1 MKTKP
6 PISYDEWIQN
16 GIAHFNKLAKAD
28 SALSSTLL
36 ESLERGEAS
45 TRAEGIEP
53 NDNPAY
59 LDVKRRLLA
68 QEVSLDEA
76 DELYEQI
83 FFQVNPEF
91 QIKTEIIPMPTD
103 GKRKRNL

>member
-6 PISYDEWIQN
+6 PTSYDEWIQN
-16 GIAHFNKLAKAD
+16 GVDHFDEMEKAD
-28 SALSSTLL
+28 SAILATLL

-59 LDVKRRLLA
+59 LEVKSRLLA

-76 DELYEQI
+76 DELYERI

-103 GKRKRNL
+103 GKRKTNL